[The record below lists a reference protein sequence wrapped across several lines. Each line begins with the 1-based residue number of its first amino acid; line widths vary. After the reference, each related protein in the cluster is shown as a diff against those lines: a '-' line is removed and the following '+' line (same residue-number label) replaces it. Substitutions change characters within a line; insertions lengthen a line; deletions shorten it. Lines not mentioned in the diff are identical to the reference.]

1 MFATITGK
9 VKVTPIRTCSLLL
22 ISMILFPFL
31 LENLGIFPVTVDSAS
46 KSSETLPYHSYVE
59 IRGDFIVLGN
69 NYIELTITLG
79 NNTGGG
85 IYSIKD
91 KLRGVD
97 FIRNKQYV
105 NIGLFAL
112 EYWYD
117 PIKWYAALLGRN
129 ANLEYT
135 YSINE
140 TGATLNLYWS
150 NLSSTHEE
158 RKFTVNVHVEIY
170 IPSNSSF
177 TYWQIEFENKD
188 NVTIENIHFPT
199 IVGMD
204 QISNEEDGDYLVLP
218 SWSGILFK
226 NPIRNMKKGGSIGA
240 DYPSG
245 FLNMQF
251 IAYYSSNPR
260 SGLYLANYDETGA
273 YLKRFSFSSS
283 PIDNNI
289 WLVNTHIISL
299 SGNQSRVSLPYRV
312 VLGIFSGDWYDVA
325 QIYKE
330 WASKQWWAR
339 GNLTIGKDTPM
350 WLKKSGVVIDF
361 FTRYWAR
368 NSSVW
373 NGPYS
378 NMPPTAEAFRAF
390 YNATP
395 ILWWRGWEKNGF
407 GMTPPDYLPP
417 SEGWSSFD
425 SAVQGAHYN
434 GGRVMVP
441 VPSILTYSFNAS
453 GWQEAVNYA
462 PRDRWG
468 NLYTQTWYIHNNSGI
483 VVEQVGFIMAPTDFW
498 LNKILNI
505 SLELVNHGIDVVQ
518 LDGGPPPPFINYHG
532 DLPRGG
538 GDWWAREYM
547 RIYHTVREEVKRA
560 NSEATIGSEWLV
572 ESFIPYIDLGCDEAI
587 GGLDPTGIASGVFYN
602 STLNSYIPLWQAV
615 YHEHMLLYSFISII
629 DGRDSL
635 YYLRNLALSLVW
647 GDLPMIDA
655 DPQGTGSPYNLR
667 LYDQKILEYSRRIV
681 EARSKYAYHYLV
693 EGVMLR
699 PPLVTPNPQILIP
712 GASRIPYSGVDVNPF
727 YSDSVFASAWLAPDK
742 SVGVVVTSIA
752 PYKLN
757 ITIPLADYNVF
768 QEEDLDVYIVVN
780 GEVYSSFQ
788 SRGIPRE
795 VELSLAPYDV
805 ALIVISPHSS
815 LRARAVEELQEVEY
829 KLRTLN
835 LPRDSTVYNWLNLA
849 IFKFKNNDFEES
861 LNILVKLMENMT
873 TLSLIVEQIHALN
886 TTIIESYANAS
897 TPALRGLLDI
907 ASNLLEEALLEALNL
922 NFTAS
927 EILINASK
935 EKLSGFYALQYLTL
949 EAQNTLNVLLQTLY
963 TLNETITST
972 EGRETLEHAGK
983 LLGEAEEFIN
993 NGEVE
998 RAMQLLSEA
1007 KLLMK
1012 EAVEKSTVKTVTVT
1026 TVETVTVTI
1035 ERTIV
1040 STETSPTTITSLIT
1054 TITIQGGVVEWS
1066 RTIALSLIL
1075 LIVGIIAGRLLGK
1088 KK

>member
-1 MFATITGK
+1 LFATITGK
-9 VKVTPIRTCSLLL
+9 VGATLIKTCSLLL
-22 ISMILFPFL
+22 ISTIFFSL
-31 LENLGIFPVTVDSAS
+31 LLQNLGIFSIIADAGS
-46 KSSETLPYHSYVE
+46 KSSETLPYHSYVV
-59 IRGDFIVLGN
+59 IRRDFIVLGN

-117 PIKWYAALLGRN
+117 PINWYAALLGRN
-129 ANLEYT
+129 ANLEYS

-140 TGATLNLYWS
+140 TGATLNLFWS
-150 NLSSTHEE
+150 NLTSTHEE

-170 IPSNSSF
+170 VPSNSSI

-188 NVTIENIHFPT
+188 NVTIENIFFPI
-199 IVGMD
+199 IVGLD
-204 QISNEEDGDYLVLP
+204 QLSNEEDGDYLVLP

-260 SGLYLANYDETGA
+260 SGLYLANYDDSGA

-283 PIDNNI
+283 PNDNNI

-299 SGNQSRVSLPYRV
+299 DGNQSRVSLPYRV
-312 VLGIFSGDWYDVA
+312 VLGIFSGDWYDA
-325 QIYKE
+325 AKIYKE

-339 GNLTIGKDTPM
+339 GNLTIGKDTPI

-361 FTRYWAR
+361 FTRYWER
-368 NSSVW
+368 NSKVW

-390 YNATP
+390 YNTTP

-425 SAVQGAHYN
+425 LAVRGTHYN

-483 VVEQVGFIMAPTDFW
+483 VVKQVGFIMAPTDFW

-505 SLELVNHGIDVVQ
+505 SLELVNHGVDVVQ

-538 GDWWAREYM
+538 GNWWAREYM

-560 NSEATIGSEWLV
+560 NSKAAIGSEWLV

-587 GGLDPTGIASGVFYN
+587 GGLDPTGIASSVFYN
-602 STLNSYIPLWQAV
+602 STLNSFIPLWQAV
-615 YHEHMLLYSFISII
+615 YHEHILLFSSILII
-629 DGRDSL
+629 DGQDSQ

-655 DPQGTGSPYNLR
+655 DPQGTGRPYNLR

-699 PPLVTPNPQILIP
+699 PPLVTPNPRILIP
-712 GASRIPYSGVDVNPF
+712 GASTIPYSGVDVNPF

-742 SVGVVVTSIA
+742 SVGIVITSIA
-752 PYKLN
+752 PYQLN
-757 ITIPLADYNVF
+757 ITITLADYNIF
-768 QEEDLDVYIVVN
+768 QKEDLLNVYIIVN
-780 GEVYSSFQ
+780 GDFYSSFQ
-788 SRGIPRE
+788 SRVIPRE

-815 LRARAVEELQEVEY
+815 LRARAVE
-829 KLRTLN
+829 KLREIEYNLKTLN
-835 LPRDSTVYNWLNLA
+835 LPKDSTISNW
-849 IFKFKNNDFEES
+849 
-861 LNILVKLMENMT
+861 KLMENMT
-873 TLSLIVEQIHALN
+873 TLSLLIEQIHALKS
-886 TTIIESYANAS
+886 TITESYTNAS
-897 TPALRGLLDI
+897 TPALKVLLDI
-907 ASNLLEEALLEALNL
+907 ANRLLEEALLKALNL

-927 EILINASK
+927 EMLINASK
-935 EKLSGFYALQYLTL
+935 EKLSGFYSLRYLTL
-949 EAQNTLNVLLQTLY
+949 EAQKTLEVLLQTFY
-963 TLNETITST
+963 TLDEIITSI
-972 EGRETLEHAGK
+972 EGREVLEHAGK
-983 LLGEAEEFIN
+983 LLGKAKESIN
-993 NGEVE
+993 SGEVE

-1007 KLLMK
+1007 NLLMK
-1012 EAVEKSTVKTVTVT
+1012 EAIEKSTVKTVTVT
-1026 TVETVTVTI
+1026 M

-1040 STETSPTTITSLIT
+1040 PTETSQTTITSLIT
-1054 TITIQGGVVEWS
+1054 IKGGVEEWN
-1066 RTIALSLIL
+1066 RTIVLLLIL
-1075 LIVGIIAGRLLGK
+1075 LIVSIVSIMLGRVLGK
-1088 KK
+1088 KKQKIPHTASFFMLSDFLADKLLFAS

>member
-1 MFATITGK
+1 
-9 VKVTPIRTCSLLL
+9 
-22 ISMILFPFL
+22 MILFSL
-31 LENLGIFPVTVDSAS
+31 LPQNLGISLVIVDSAS
-46 KSSETLPYHSYVE
+46 KSSETLAYHSYVK

-97 FIRNKQYV
+97 FIRNKKYV

-117 PIKWYAALLGRN
+117 PINWYAALLGRN

-158 RKFTVNVHVEIY
+158 RKFDVNVHVEIY

-177 TYWQIEFENKD
+177 THWQIEFENKD
-188 NVTIENIHFPT
+188 NVTIENMAFPI

-204 QISNEEDGDYLVLP
+204 QISDEEDGDYLVLP

-226 NPIRNMKKGGSIGA
+226 NPIKNMKKGRSIGA

-289 WLVNTHIISL
+289 WLVNTHVISL

-312 VLGIFSGDWYDVA
+312 VLGIFSGDWYDAA

-339 GNLTIGKDTPM
+339 GNLTIGKDTPI
-350 WLKKSGVVIDF
+350 WLKKSGVIMDF

-368 NSSVW
+368 NSSAW

-434 GGRVMVP
+434 GGKVMVP
-441 VPSILTYSFNAS
+441 VPSIISYSFNAS

-483 VVEQVGFIMAPTDFW
+483 VVKQVGFIMAPIDFW

-505 SLELVNHGIDVVQ
+505 SLELVNHGIDVIQ

-547 RIYHTVREEVKRA
+547 RIYHTVRKEVKRA
-560 NSEATIGSEWLV
+560 NPEAAIGSEWLV
-572 ESFIPYIDLGCDEAI
+572 ESFIPYIDLGNDEAI
-587 GGLDPTGIASGVFYN
+587 GGLDPTGIASSVFYN

-615 YHEHMLLYSFISII
+615 YHEHMLLFSSILII

-647 GDLPMIDA
+647 GDLLMITA
-655 DPQGTGSPYNLR
+655 DPQGTGSPYDLR
-667 LYDQKILEYSRRIV
+667 LYDQKILEYSRRVV

-699 PPLVTPNPQILIP
+699 PPLVMPNPQILIP

-727 YSDSVFASAWLAPDK
+727 YSNSVFASAWLAPDK

-768 QEEDLDVYIVVN
+768 QEKDLDVYIVVN

-829 KLRTLN
+829 KLRKLN

-861 LNILVKLMENMT
+861 LNILVRLMENVT
-873 TLSLIVEQIHALN
+873 TLSLLVEQIHALN
-886 TTIIESYANAS
+886 TTIIENYANAS
-897 TPALRGLLDI
+897 TPALRRLLDN
-907 ASNLLEEALLEALNL
+907 ASSLLEEALLKALNL

-927 EILINASK
+927 EILINASE
-935 EKLSGFYALQYLTL
+935 EKLNSFYTLQYLTL
-949 EAQNTLNVLLQTLY
+949 KAQNTLNILLQTLY
-963 TLNETITST
+963 ILNETITSI
-972 EGRETLEHAGK
+972 EGRKALEHAGK
-983 LLGEAEEFIN
+983 LLGEAKECIN

-998 RAMQLLSEA
+998 KAMQILSEA

-1012 EAVEKSTVKTVTVT
+1012 EATEKSTVKTVTVT
-1026 TVETVTVTI
+1026 TVVAEAVTVTI
-1035 ERTIV
+1035 ALTTTVSSTIVEAVTMERTIV

-1054 TITIQGGVVEWS
+1054 IQGGVAEWN
-1066 RTIALSLIL
+1066 RTIVLSLIL
-1075 LIVGIIAGRLLGK
+1075 LIIGIIAGRLLGK